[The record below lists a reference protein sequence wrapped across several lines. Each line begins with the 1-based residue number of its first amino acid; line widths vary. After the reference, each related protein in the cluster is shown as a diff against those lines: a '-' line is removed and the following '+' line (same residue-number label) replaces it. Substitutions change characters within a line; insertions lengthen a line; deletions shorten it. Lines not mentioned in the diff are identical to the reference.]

1 MLGPSPSNPKSFG
14 LSHFAKSESKMCSL
28 IPKKGRAPAL
38 VSQAAPEKRE
48 LSACGPRVLSVGRT
62 GHGSGEEGACTAST
76 PNWQVQVTRLT
87 RGSLILLSV
96 LGRLTNNG
104 HHMEVTLSQG
114 LSN

>member
-1 MLGPSPSNPKSFG
+1 MWAEQGYTRHRHSTLG
-14 LSHFAKSESKMCSL
+14 ADE
-28 IPKKGRAPAL
+28 
-38 VSQAAPEKRE
+38 
-48 LSACGPRVLSVGRT
+48 T
-62 GHGSGEEGACTAST
+62 EEGACTAST

-104 HHMEVTLSQG
+104 HYMEVTLSRG

>member
-28 IPKKGRAPAL
+28 IPKKGRAPVL

-62 GHGSGEEGACTAST
+62 GHGSGATLDTDIPPSGQMRRRRAPALPPPPT
-76 PNWQVQVTRLT
+76 
-87 RGSLILLSV
+87 
-96 LGRLTNNG
+96 GR
-104 HHMEVTLSQG
+104 SK
-114 LSN
+114 